1 MLGACD
7 RECCLESTG
16 KSMSIT
22 GMVTTLLDRLQ
33 HVYESTDW
41 RGQKNWEKFGSQTN
55 CWRCGGEFGKDVE
68 PGSQVWHHIIPSS
81 EGCPDTVDNRSL
93 LCGNCHNAVHR
104 FYLPTDRIG
113 KKRTR
118 DGKWRRV
125 VKFEEGIE
133 LRQDIH
139 AADGS
144 LSSCRECGSRG
155 IVAGVSEGFWDG
167 QGMVVFLTCSQCG
180 DGFAVPFI
188 GARNAPEIDPN
199 AVLFA
204 ETESAFAK
212 SAEGLPP
219 DLADRLKRFGN
230 SFVSAMHNG
239 TRELKAATRIAK
251 LSGISEKEL
260 QKQTVS
266 IRQKYVEMIKALLPE
281 AAELELACKSHTKE
295 SGS

>member
-1 MLGACD
+1 
-7 RECCLESTG
+7 
-16 KSMSIT
+16 MSISS
-22 GMVTTLLDRLQ
+22 MLATLLDQLQ
-33 HVYESTDW
+33 HVDESTDW
-41 RGQKNWEKFGSQTN
+41 RGQKNWEKLGSQTN
-55 CWRCGGEFGKDVE
+55 CWRCSGEFGKDIE
-68 PGSQVWHHIIPSS
+68 PGSQVWHHVIPSS
-81 EGCPDTVDNRSL
+81 EGGPDTVDNRSL

-133 LRQDIH
+133 LRQDIPST
-139 AADGS
+139 DGS
-144 LSSCRECGSRG
+144 LSLCRECGSRG
-155 IVAGVSEGFWDG
+155 IVDGVSEGFWDS

-180 DGFAVPFI
+180 NAFAVPFI

-204 ETESAFAK
+204 EMESIFAK
-212 SAEGLPP
+212 SVEGLPP
-219 DLADRLKRFGN
+219 DLADRLKTLGN
-230 SFVSAMHNG
+230 SLVSAMRNG
-239 TRELKAATRIAK
+239 TRELKAATRIAQ

-260 QKQTVS
+260 EKHTGS

-281 AAELELACKSHTKE
+281 ATELELACKSYIKE
-295 SGS
+295 SGT